1 MNVSPKRWSARLAVS
16 DDQLSAEPPKQ
27 EGAPPW
33 MATFGDMMSLLLCF
47 FVLLLSFANMDI
59 IKFQDMMGSMK
70 DAFGVQV
77 QDPGEFQEES
87 GSVIELAESP
97 ETTPIEL
104 DSAPVPS
111 SPNRK
116 LDLELL
122 EKISQ
127 VIDERSLAGVVEAVP
142 GEQGVTIRIKGTLL
156 FEAASDKLRT
166 RALPILDEIGKLA
179 SMFPHEL
186 AVQGHTDDVPIHTV
200 RFPSNWE
207 LSTARAVAGV
217 RYLIDNGHVQAERIG
232 ASGFAHTR
240 PLTSE
245 KTPEA
250 KAQNRRIEFIFY
262 HDQESTH
269 NPTGPK
275 SIQKELEQVAP
286 DLEQDLAQNP

>member
-1 MNVSPKRWSARLAVS
+1 MSE
-16 DDQLSAEPPKQ
+16 DQLSSESPKQ

-59 IKFQDMMGSMK
+59 IKFRDMMGSMK

-77 QDPGEFQEES
+77 QEPGDFEEAS
-87 GSVIELAESP
+87 GSIIDLEETP
-97 ETTPIEL
+97 ETTPVEPN
-104 DSAPVPS
+104 SPPVPS
-111 SPNRK
+111 SSNRK
-116 LDLELL
+116 MDLELL
-122 EKISQ
+122 EKINHF
-127 VIDERSLAGVVEAVP
+127 IGERRLAGVVEAVP
-142 GEQGVTIRIKGTLL
+142 GEKGVTIRIKGTLL

-179 SMFPHEL
+179 SLFPHEL
-186 AVQGHTDDVPIHTV
+186 AVQGHTDDVPIHTI

-217 RYLIDNGHVQAERIG
+217 RYLIDEGHVQAERIS

-262 HDQESTH
+262 HDQESTP
-269 NPTGPK
+269 NQIGSK
-275 SIQKELEQVAP
+275 SIQQELEQVAP
-286 DLEQDLAQNP
+286 HLEQDLAQNP